1 MGPQKKLTK
10 SRTSSSIDAT
20 STSDAEWVLLAE
32 EHYTEQRH
40 LKAAECL
47 RLMQD
52 QSLWTEQHRRI
63 LEMADQAN
71 SVLKELRSPNP
82 TSHGWKKQGE
92 RLGDHHIVIYYRVQR
107 PENIIVCR
115 VETPIETSLLC
126 PLISVFNET
135 QLYHTWMP
143 HWTFPVKLGL
153 SASERLHELA
163 RGHQIIRIQL
173 EVPYPFKDRELYLQA
188 FAVDS
193 IDDDRSIIIQ
203 VDSMDAGKHFEM
215 DIPELS
221 SKLRRAELHAGMLI
235 RPCPPDHPCLQNQ
248 GGAEGGAR
256 PEMLLFSTTLQAD
269 GRVTGVP
276 LSIINFVTRHA
287 VGAQWG
293 ALLQVAED
301 VRQGRRPEHQNA
313 IAAQPE
319 LYAWVE
325 ERVRI
330 MLREPDPTSNVV
342 E

>member
-1 MGPQKKLTK
+1 MGPQNKMIE

-20 STSDAEWVLLAE
+20 GTSDKEWMRQAE
-32 EHYTEQRH
+32 EHFAAQRH

-47 RLMQD
+47 RSMQD
-52 QSLWTEQHRRI
+52 PSLWTEQHRRI

-71 SVLKELRSPNP
+71 SVLEELRSPNP
-82 TSHGWKKQGE
+82 TSQGWKKQGE
-92 RLGDHHIVIYYRVQR
+92 RHGRHHIIIYYRVQR
-107 PENIIVCR
+107 PENIIICR

-153 SASERLHELA
+153 SASERLQEPA

-173 EVPYPFKDRELYLQA
+173 EVPYPFKDRECFLQA

-203 VDSMDAGKHFEM
+203 VDSMEPGKHFEM
-215 DIPELS
+215 DIPEVS
-221 SKLRRAELHAGMLI
+221 AKLRRAELHAGMLI
-235 RPCPPDHPCLQNQ
+235 RPCPPDHPCMQNREE
-248 GGAEGGAR
+248 GAER

-276 LSIINFVTRHA
+276 LSLINFVTRHA

-301 VRQGRRPEHQNA
+301 VQQGRRPDHQKA

-319 LYAWVE
+319 LYEWVE

-330 MLREPDPTSNVV
+330 MLQKTVDRTSDAV